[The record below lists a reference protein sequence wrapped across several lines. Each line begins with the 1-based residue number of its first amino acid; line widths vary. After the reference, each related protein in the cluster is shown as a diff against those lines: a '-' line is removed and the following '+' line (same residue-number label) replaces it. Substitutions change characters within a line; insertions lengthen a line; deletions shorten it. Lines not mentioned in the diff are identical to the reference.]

1 MHLHKS
7 SRLTDGLTT
16 RRPSDEVTEAWLRLM
31 RVRSCV
37 LEAVEQDL
45 KKAGFPPLAWYE
57 ALLELSRA
65 PGGELRP
72 VELEKQMLLPQ
83 YSTSRLIERLVDEGL
98 AARRECKNDKR
109 GLFVEISEAGR
120 DLQKRMGEAYSV
132 AIERHVGSKLSDAEA
147 AKLCGLLD
155 RLGCCA
161 QTASLD
167 EKEAA
172 SSQ

>member
-7 SRLTDGLTT
+7 SRPSDGNGLTA

-83 YSTSRLIERLVDEGL
+83 YSTSRLIERLVDEGF

-120 DLQKRMGEAYSV
+120 NLLGRMGEAYSI

-147 AKLCGLLD
+147 VKLCGLLD

-161 QTASLD
+161 QTPPSDA
-167 EKEAA
+167 KEAT
-172 SSQ
+172 S